1 MLVIGINS
9 YYFATSNDL
18 TTVVTRTLFADLLL
32 VLSMVPIYESIR
44 IKLIAEAEPL
54 PMRIKE
60 GLKPVLIYTLFL
72 ALTTYILF
80 KLFGDPLI
88 GDRISQL
95 RQMLDAA
102 PEMSEELKQQKL
114 EMARSIYSPG
124 IHTLAVTFGCLLT
137 GLLSSVVA
145 AFVVK
150 R

>member
-1 MLVIGINS
+1 MPKNPLIVVVIALMLVIGINS

-114 EMARSIYSPG
+114 
-124 IHTLAVTFGCLLT
+124 
-137 GLLSSVVA
+137 
-145 AFVVK
+145 
-150 R
+150 